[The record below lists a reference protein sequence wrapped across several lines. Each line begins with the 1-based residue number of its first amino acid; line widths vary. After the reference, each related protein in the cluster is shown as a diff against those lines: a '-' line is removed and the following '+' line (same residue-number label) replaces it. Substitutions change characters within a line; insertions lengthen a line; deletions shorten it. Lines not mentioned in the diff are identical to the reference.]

1 MPNPTFNSNS
11 LTTTLLLLFVLL
23 LGLFPGLFHYLWAT
37 PLYLCSIALSPS
49 QPTRPPIPVVL
60 ETHNTNTM
68 SWFQKTITLPSKS
81 RGCYLVTN
89 DIVSALPEL
98 KQYKIGTVNLFLQHT
113 SAALSLNENYDSD
126 VRDDMSTALDR
137 IVEEDKKNKGLYKH
151 DAEGSDDMPVSCDWS
166 SPEPSSIQRGPSL
179 IC

>member
-37 PLYLCSIALSPS
+37 PLYLCSIALSPA
-49 QPTRPPIPVVL
+49 QPPKPPIPVVL
-60 ETHNTNTM
+60 ENYHTM

-98 KQYKIGTVNLFLQHT
+98 KQYKVGTVNLFLQHT

-151 DAEGSDDMPVSCDWS
+151 DAEGSDDMPVSCS
-166 SPEPSSIQRGPSL
+166 TEAGTTCAVSNGSL
-179 IC
+179 S